1 MLDEAK
7 NRLLT
12 QTGRGTP
19 MGDLLRRYWMPI
31 AAVSEFDSVAT
42 KEVRLMG
49 EDLVLYKDLSGTFGL
64 VDRHC
69 PHRRADLAYG
79 FVEQCG
85 LRCNYH
91 GWLFD
96 EHGKCIEQP
105 FEDTAQPEV
114 RFRDKVKMTSY
125 PVEAK
130 AGLLWA
136 YLGPQPAPL
145 VPNYEPFLWPN
156 GFRQI
161 VFSVI
166 PCNWFQCQE
175 NSIDPVHFEWMH
187 RNWSVR
193 LAGKRGPY
201 APKHLRVAF
210 DEFEHG
216 FQYKRITEDT
226 DESDLLWTIGR
237 VCLWPNALFTGN
249 HFEWRV
255 PIDDEN
261 TLSVMWHFGRVP
273 KESEPFVQGSI
284 PSWVGPITDENGR
297 WITSHVMNQDF
308 LAWVGQGA
316 IADRSK
322 EQLGLSDRGII
333 MIRKRFFDDI
343 ERIERGE
350 DPKAIVRDPAANER
364 INLPIPVRAIMEDG
378 LTRQEMLDHAQATSF
393 QRYIFQAGQ
402 PDEIR
407 RAYEAAMG
415 FEAKDEKE
423 LLLEIASF
431 QANGRRPAPTASAA
445 GD

>member
-1 MLDEAK
+1 MLSEHD
-7 NRLLT
+7 NTILT

-31 AAVSEFDSVAT
+31 AAVSEFEKVAI

-69 PHRRADLAYG
+69 AHRRADMAYG
-79 FVEQCG
+79 FVEDCG
-85 LRCNYH
+85 IRCNYH

-96 EHGKCIEQP
+96 ERGKCIEQP
-105 FEDTAQPEV
+105 FEDVAQPEA

-145 VPNYEPFLWPN
+145 IPDWETFHYKN
-156 GFRQI
+156 GFVQI
-161 VFSVI
+161 VFAKI

-193 LAGKRGPY
+193 LKGQMGPY
-201 APKHLRVAF
+201 GNKHVKIDFKEF
-210 DEFEHG
+210 DYG
-216 FQYKRITEDT
+216 FTYHRLVEGMAEDHPRWTTGRI
-226 DESDLLWTIGR
+226 
-237 VCLWPNALFTGN
+237 CLWPNCLGPLS

-261 TLSVMWHFGRVP
+261 TLSVGWFFSRVP
-273 KESEPFVQGSI
+273 KEQEPYEQTSI
-284 PSWVGPITDENGR
+284 PAWEGPIVDPQTGR
-297 WITSHVMNQDF
+297 WVTSHIMNQDF
-308 LAWVGQGA
+308 VAWVGQGA

-322 EQLGLSDRGII
+322 ETIGPSDRGVIA
-333 MIRKRFFDDI
+333 IRKRFFDDL
-343 ERIERGE
+343 ERIKRGE
-350 DPKAIVRDPAANER
+350 DPKGIIRDPALNHN
-364 INLPIPVRAIMEDG
+364 IQLPIVDREFLLEGVPIA
-378 LTRQEMLDHAQATSF
+378 EMAADPSLNPLSGFHF
-393 QRYIFQAGQ
+393 QVGQ
-402 PDEIR
+402 PEEVR
-407 RAYEAAMG
+407 RAFLEAMG
-415 FEAKDEKE
+415 FNPDG
-423 LLLEIASF
+423 
-431 QANGRRPAPTASAA
+431 ANDQGAAFMVDAGKQKTRRVWA
-445 GD
+445 